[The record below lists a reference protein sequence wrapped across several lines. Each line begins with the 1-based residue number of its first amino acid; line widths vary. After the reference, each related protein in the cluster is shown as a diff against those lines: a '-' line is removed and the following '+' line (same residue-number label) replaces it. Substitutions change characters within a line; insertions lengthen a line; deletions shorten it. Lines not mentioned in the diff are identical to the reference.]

1 MGLHGLPKVYH
12 STKMTKKVPRLPS
25 KGLVR
30 NGTDFINRIKE
41 LKKNVNKV
49 CNQNNS
55 SYRQK

>member
-41 LKKNVNKV
+41 LKKK
-49 CNQNNS
+49 CKQGM
-55 SYRQK
+55 